1 MMKTQQGRWMI
12 RSPEAESSVIG
23 GILVHAKVIEEV
35 LGVVEPEDFTERP
48 LSLIW
53 EAMVALDAA
62 LVPIDALT
70 VWQHMETCGTAEK
83 LRSVGGL
90 DYFTQLMA
98 AVVTVENIG
107 YHASIV
113 AKLAE
118 RRRWEADLRELT
130 VRAGDQG
137 MDNAEFFGEVEAR
150 MLRLMMQR
158 KSTTTVLGSLQ
169 AMKTLVKEI
178 EQRFDDRDKPIQK
191 GVPSGFW
198 ALDNVTGGFQP
209 GHLIII
215 AARARVG
222 KTTLVGNMI
231 EYSARRRI
239 PNLMFSLEMGGLEV
253 FERMLAAGGVKAN
266 ALRTGHLSPDDFL
279 RLSRQASELAEPERI
294 TIDDQGEL
302 SISEIRS
309 RARRWRSRAG
319 AGDLAMVTVDFLQ
332 LVKSSRKG
340 NDIEDA
346 QRIEEVSYG
355 LKALAKELKC
365 PVVALA
371 QLNRETDK
379 RNDQRPKLSDLKGS
393 SAIETAADTILFLY
407 REELADPECA
417 EEKRGTAELI
427 VGKGRGMQEGK
438 FRLRFEGQYNKFSNP
453 KA

>member
-1 MMKTQQGRWMI
+1 MSGSTRWLI
-12 RSPEAESSVIG
+12 RSVEAERSVIG
-23 GILVHAKVIEEV
+23 GILVHSRVIEDV
-35 LGVVEPEDFTERP
+35 LGIVEVEDFTERP
-48 LSLIW
+48 LGLIW
-53 EAMVALDAA
+53 EAMLALDAA
-62 LVPIDALT
+62 LVPIDSISL
-70 VWQHMETCGTAEK
+70 WQHMEVCGTAEK
-83 LRSVGGL
+83 LRSVGGI
-90 DYFTQLMA
+90 DYFTDLMA

-107 YHASIV
+107 HHANIV
-113 AKLAE
+113 AKLSE

-130 VRAGDQG
+130 VRAGDRG
-137 MDNAEFFGEVEAR
+137 IDNLEFFGEVEMR

-158 KSTTTVLGSLQ
+158 KSTTTVLGSKT
-169 AMKTLVKEI
+169 AMKALVKDI
-178 EQRFDDRDKPIQK
+178 EQRYDDRDKPIQR

-209 GHLIII
+209 GQLVII
-215 AARARVG
+215 AARPRVG
-222 KTTLVGNMI
+222 KTTLAGNII

-239 PNLMFSLEMGGLEV
+239 PSLMFSLEMGGLEV
-253 FERMLAAGGVKAN
+253 FERMLAAGGIKAN
-266 ALRTGHLSPDDFL
+266 ALRTGHLSPDDFV
-279 RLSRQASELAEPERI
+279 RMTKQASDLADPEKI

-302 SISEIRS
+302 SIAELRS

-319 AGDLAMVTVDFLQ
+319 AGDNALVTVDYLQ
-332 LVKSSRKG
+332 LVKSARKG
-340 NDIEDA
+340 VDVEDV

-371 QLNRETDK
+371 QLNREADK

-393 SAIETAADTILFLY
+393 SAIEAAADTILFLY
-407 REELADPECA
+407 REEIADPECA